1 MSQFVRDMR
10 IALIYEGAN
19 GVQALDLVGRKL
31 GRNGGRALMSLNQ
44 DISGFISENKDNEK
58 LDVFMTGLGDA
69 QKKLTEA
76 TMWLMQNGMSN
87 PDNAGA
93 GSVDY
98 MHMMGLTS
106 LAYMWSMMAVT
117 HRKQL
122 MRDRMKSSIRIN
134 SSQAAISCSACYPC
148 STRIWRKLK
157 QAQHRYGA
165 GSGGFLAKKSAP

>member
-1 MSQFVRDMR
+1 
-10 IALIYEGAN
+10 
-19 GVQALDLVGRKL
+19 
-31 GRNGGRALMSLNQ
+31 MSLNQ

-117 HRKQL
+117 AQKAIDEGSNEDFYPNKLITGRYFML
-122 MRDRMKSSIRIN
+122 RMLPMLD
-134 SSQAAISCSACYPC
+134 A
-148 STRIWRKLK
+148 
-157 QAQHRYGA
+157 H
-165 GSGGFLAKKSAP
+165 LAKIKTGAAPLMELEAAAF